1 VSKAFSRELYDK
13 NDWVKYLF
21 IDILNSRYE
30 CNPRVNP
37 DDYGIDILTDKYDYE
52 VEVKHNW
59 TGVNFPYDTIHY
71 SSRKIKFV
79 TKRSYFVTFNSDHS
93 RYFIIHSWSLNK
105 ARIVTKNTTYTK
117 SESFIEINVSEGWF
131 YDVPHDLEAK
141 YKQKGS

>member
-59 TGVNFPYDTIHY
+59 TGVDFPYDTIHY

-79 TKRSYFVTFNSDHS
+79 TKRSYFVTFNSDHR

-131 YDVPHDLEAK
+131 YDVPHELEAK
-141 YKQKGS
+141 YK

>member
-1 VSKAFSRELYDK
+1 MSKAFSRELYDK

-59 TGVNFPYDTIHY
+59 TGVDFPYDTIHY

-131 YDVPHDLEAK
+131 YDVPHDLVAK
-141 YKQKGS
+141 YK

>member
-1 VSKAFSRELYDK
+1 MSKAFSRELYDK

-59 TGVNFPYDTIHY
+59 TGVDFPYDTIHY

-141 YKQKGS
+141 YK

>member
-1 VSKAFSRELYDK
+1 LYDK

-59 TGVNFPYDTIHY
+59 TGVDFPYDTIHY

-79 TKRSYFVTFNSDHS
+79 TKRSYFVTFNSDHR

-131 YDVPHDLEAK
+131 YDVPHELEAK
-141 YKQKGS
+141 YK

>member
-105 ARIVTKNTTYTK
+105 AKIVTKNTTYTK

-141 YKQKGS
+141 YK

>member
-1 VSKAFSRELYDK
+1 MSKAFSRELYDK

-105 ARIVTKNTTYTK
+105 AKIVTKNTTYTK

-141 YKQKGS
+141 YK

>member
-13 NDWVKYLF
+13 NDWVKHLF

-59 TGVNFPYDTIHY
+59 TGVDFPYDTIHY

-79 TKRSYFVTFNSDHS
+79 TKRSYFVTFNSDNS

-105 ARIVTKNTTYTK
+105 ARIVTKNTAYTK

-131 YDVPHDLEAK
+131 YDVPHELKVK
-141 YKQKGS
+141 YK

>member
-1 VSKAFSRELYDK
+1 MSKAFSRELYDK

-59 TGVNFPYDTIHY
+59 TGVKFPYDTIHY

-141 YKQKGS
+141 YK

>member
-1 VSKAFSRELYDK
+1 LYDK